1 MSSIQSKI
9 RSKINARE
17 QNYIAE
23 DLGVKFMS
31 DVPNIRV
38 AVGVAVG
45 VVLTATHT
53 ATVISELYYT
63 GPILPT

>member
-1 MSSIQSKI
+1 
-9 RSKINARE
+9 
-17 QNYIAE
+17 
-23 DLGVKFMS
+23 MS
-31 DVPNIRV
+31 DVPNFRV

-45 VVLTATHT
+45 VVLTAAHT

>member
-23 DLGVKFMS
+23 DFKKFMS

-45 VVLTATHT
+45 VVLTAAHT